1 MKSLEGSMKL
11 RPLSLADE
19 SQALLA
25 HSELA
30 KDNFEFLL
38 GYTEEMTW
46 HEYLE
51 ILENEATG
59 TNLKEGRV
67 PATFLIA
74 ESGGN
79 LVGRTSIRHELN
91 DFLFNFV
98 GHIGY
103 GIRPSYRRQGFA
115 TEVLRQ
121 SLAYLREIGVTEVLV
136 TCLDNNEGSK
146 RVIESQGGLLENKV
160 EYEGALWRRYW
171 ITSGS

>member
-1 MKSLEGSMKL
+1 MKCLEDSMKL

-25 HSELA
+25 HLELA

-38 GYTEEMTW
+38 GYKEGMAW

-74 ESGGN
+74 ESDGN

-91 DFLFNFV
+91 DFLFNFG

-121 SLAYLREIGVTEVLV
+121 SLAYVREIGVTEVLV

-160 EYEGALWRRYW
+160 EHEGALWRRYW
-171 ITSGS
+171 ITSDS

>member
-1 MKSLEGSMKL
+1 MKL

-19 SQALLA
+19 AQALQG

-30 KDNFEFLL
+30 IDNWEYLL
-38 GYTEEMTW
+38 GYSEGMPWT
-46 HEYLE
+46 EYLE
-51 ILENEATG
+51 ILGNESMG

-74 ESGGN
+74 ENDGN

-91 DFLFNFV
+91 DFLFNFG

-115 TEVLRQ
+115 TEILRQ
-121 SLAYLREIGVTEVLV
+121 SLTYIHELGVTKVLI
-136 TCLDNNEGSK
+136 TCKEDNFGSIK
-146 RVIESQGGLLENKV
+146 VIETQGGILENKV
-160 EYEGALWRRYW
+160 EFEGTLMRRYW
-171 ITSGS
+171 ISKNN

>member
-1 MKSLEGSMKL
+1 MKL

-19 SQALLA
+19 AQALLA

-38 GYTEEMTW
+38 GYTEGMAW

-51 ILENEATG
+51 ILENESTG

-74 ESGGN
+74 ESDGN
-79 LVGRTSIRHELN
+79 LIGRTSIRHELN
-91 DFLFNFV
+91 DFLFNFG

-103 GIRPSYRRQGFA
+103 GVRPSYRRQGFA

-121 SLAYLREIGVTEVLV
+121 SLAYARELGITEVLV

-146 RVIESQGGLLENKV
+146 RVIESHGGLLENKV
-160 EYEGALWRRYW
+160 EFEGALLRRYW

>member
-1 MKSLEGSMKL
+1 MKL

-19 SQALLA
+19 AQALQG

-30 KDNFEFLL
+30 IDNWEYLL
-38 GYTEEMTW
+38 GYKKDMPW
-46 HEYLE
+46 PEYLE
-51 ILENEATG
+51 ILGNESTG
-59 TNLKEGRV
+59 TNLQEGRV

-74 ESGGN
+74 ENEGN

-91 DFLFNFV
+91 DFLLSV
-98 GHIGY
+98 GGHIGY
-103 GIRPSYRRQGFA
+103 GVRPSYRRQGFA

-121 SLAYLREIGVTEVLV
+121 SLAYARELGITEVLV

-146 RVIESQGGLLENKV
+146 RVIESHGGLLENKV
-160 EYEGALWRRYW
+160 EFEGALWRRYW